1 MNNTNIYNKNIL
13 TTKIKIKANQL
24 NKNYKKY
31 ILSKLKKEYEGIYTK
46 FGLIK
51 RDSIELVK
59 VSLGNL
65 EQNSFEGNVIYHV
78 QFKADLCNP
87 TIGSIILCKVINLN
101 NFGILCSA
109 KDNEE
114 SIIEVIVPKKSLAI
128 KSDIDLNF
136 VKQNDDVYIEIMGKK
151 QELNDTKIKCIGKI
165 TKTTSKNT
173 NNNNLIENNED
184 NIIIETN
191 DYENIDE
198 DDGDIDLDEGEDVD
212 EDGELDVDD
221 ELDEDVNEN
230 ELSDGGSID
239 EDELSEGGSIDDEL
253 SDNESLISN
262 LSQDSKLMD

>member
-1 MNNTNIYNKNIL
+1 MNNTNIYNTNIL

-65 EQNSFEGNVIYHV
+65 EQNSFEGNIIYHV

-128 KSDIDLNF
+128 ESDIDLNLI
-136 VKQNDDVYIEIMGKK
+136 KQNDDVYIEIMGKK

-173 NNNNLIENNED
+173 NNNNLIENNQD

-191 DYENIDE
+191 YYENIDE
-198 DDGDIDLDEGEDVD
+198 VNIDEVEEDIDLDEGEDVD
-212 EDGELDVDD
+212 DDG
-221 ELDEDVNEN
+221 ELDEDVNET
-230 ELSDGGSID
+230 ELSDEDLID
-239 EDELSEGGSIDDEL
+239 EEEL
-253 SDNESLISN
+253 SDNESLISD
-262 LSQDSKLMD
+262 LSQNSKLMD

>member
-1 MNNTNIYNKNIL
+1 MSTTNIYNKNIL
-13 TTKIKIKANQL
+13 TTKVKIKANQL

-31 ILSKLKKEYEGIYTK
+31 ILSKLKKEYEGVYTK

-65 EQNSFEGNVIYHV
+65 EQNSFEGNIIYHV

-173 NNNNLIENNED
+173 NNNNLIE
-184 NIIIETN
+184 IMKKI
-191 DYENIDE
+191 
-198 DDGDIDLDEGEDVD
+198 
-212 EDGELDVDD
+212 
-221 ELDEDVNEN
+221 
-230 ELSDGGSID
+230 
-239 EDELSEGGSIDDEL
+239 
-253 SDNESLISN
+253 
-262 LSQDSKLMD
+262 

>member
-13 TTKIKIKANQL
+13 TTKVKIKANQL

-31 ILSKLKKEYEGIYTK
+31 ILSKLKKEYEGVYTK

-65 EQNSFEGNVIYHV
+65 EQNSFEGNIIYHV

-165 TKTTSKNT
+165 TKTTSNNT
-173 NNNNLIENNED
+173 NNNNLIGNNED

-198 DDGDIDLDEGEDVD
+198 VEEDIDLDEGEDVD
-212 EDGELDVDD
+212 DDGD
-221 ELDEDVNEN
+221 LDEDVNEN

>member
-31 ILSKLKKEYEGIYTK
+31 ILSKLKKEYEGVNTK

-65 EQNSFEGNVIYHV
+65 EQNSFEGNIIYHV

-198 DDGDIDLDEGEDVD
+198 VEDDIELDEGEDVD
-212 EDGELDVDD
+212 DDG

-230 ELSDGGSID
+230 ELSDEGSIEQD
-239 EDELSEGGSIDDEL
+239 DLSEGGSIDGEL

-262 LSQDSKLMD
+262 LSQNSKLMD

>member
-65 EQNSFEGNVIYHV
+65 EQNSFEGNIIYHV

-128 KSDIDLNF
+128 ESDIDLNLI
-136 VKQNDDVYIEIMGKK
+136 KQNDDVYIEIMGKK

-173 NNNNLIENNED
+173 NNNNLIENNQD

-191 DYENIDE
+191 YYENIDE
-198 DDGDIDLDEGEDVD
+198 VNIDEVEEDIDLDEGEDVD
-212 EDGELDVDD
+212 DDG
-221 ELDEDVNEN
+221 ELDEDVNET
-230 ELSDGGSID
+230 ELSDEDLID
-239 EDELSEGGSIDDEL
+239 EEEL
-253 SDNESLISN
+253 SDNESLISD
-262 LSQDSKLMD
+262 LSQNSKLMD

>member
-1 MNNTNIYNKNIL
+1 MNDTNIYNKNIL

-65 EQNSFEGNVIYHV
+65 EQNSFEGNIIYHV

-128 KSDIDLNF
+128 ESDIDLNLI
-136 VKQNDDVYIEIMGKK
+136 KQNDDVYIEIMGKK

-173 NNNNLIENNED
+173 NNNNLIENNQD

-191 DYENIDE
+191 YYENIDE
-198 DDGDIDLDEGEDVD
+198 VNIDEVEEDIDLDEGEDVD
-212 EDGELDVDD
+212 DDG
-221 ELDEDVNEN
+221 ELDEDVNET
-230 ELSDGGSID
+230 ELSDEDLID
-239 EDELSEGGSIDDEL
+239 EEEL
-253 SDNESLISN
+253 SDNESLISD
-262 LSQDSKLMD
+262 LSQNSKLMD

>member
-1 MNNTNIYNKNIL
+1 MNNTNIYNTNIL

-65 EQNSFEGNVIYHV
+65 EQNSFEGNIIYHV

-109 KDNEE
+109 KYNEE

-128 KSDIDLNF
+128 ESDIDLNLI
-136 VKQNDDVYIEIMGKK
+136 KQNDDVYIEIMGKK

-173 NNNNLIENNED
+173 NNNNLIENNQD

-191 DYENIDE
+191 YYENIDE
-198 DDGDIDLDEGEDVD
+198 VNIDEVEEDIDLDEGEDVD
-212 EDGELDVDD
+212 DDG
-221 ELDEDVNEN
+221 ELDEDVNET
-230 ELSDGGSID
+230 ELSDEDLID
-239 EDELSEGGSIDDEL
+239 EEEL
-253 SDNESLISN
+253 SDNESLISD
-262 LSQDSKLMD
+262 LSQNSKLMD